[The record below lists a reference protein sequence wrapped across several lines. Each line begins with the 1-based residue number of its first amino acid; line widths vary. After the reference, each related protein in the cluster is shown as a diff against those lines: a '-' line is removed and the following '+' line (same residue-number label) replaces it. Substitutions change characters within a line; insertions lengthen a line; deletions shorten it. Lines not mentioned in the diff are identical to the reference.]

1 MNEQRRLLLND
12 VGGGENNQLKVL
24 TLEVSQQSGATENAT
39 EEQKEIIRQ
48 LLDCEQNGIPYLPI
62 IQYETTKYIPT
73 LIGFNDLEG
82 TELALSLQFYT
93 GKYKGVTVS
102 YFPNED
108 RYTVYNNSL

>member
-1 MNEQRRLLLND
+1 MNEQRRLLLNN
-12 VGGGENNQLKVL
+12 VGGGSNQLKVI
-24 TLEVSQQSGATENAT
+24 TLEVSQQSGATTDAT

-62 IQYETTKYIPT
+62 IKYETTKYIPT
-73 LIGFNDLEG
+73 LISFNDLEG
-82 TELALSLQFYT
+82 TQLSLSLQFYT
-93 GKYKGVTVS
+93 GRYKGVTVS